1 MCTKGWI
8 DFLKTTTATSTPR
21 RTGSYMSYMGHMAAC
36 ESTMMSAMMTAVV
49 TMMAM
54 VMVTY

>member
-1 MCTKGWI
+1 M
-8 DFLKTTTATSTPR
+8 
-21 RTGSYMSYMGHMAAC
+21 TGSYMSYMGHMAAC